1 MKKIKLL
8 YENVTIL
15 KKICLNWK
23 EVSVGSLININ
34 SLLKSSLCL
43 SHFNSKDVSHSCA
56 VRRLWRLDRRADG
69 KMRAGWASVS
79 RSASYSYLC
88 YWYAGI
94 FKVARM
100 ESTFPST
107 INPETKR
114 WNRVLHHTEMSLFS
128 SRDPTPILWCLLAL
142 ACTDTDIQIK
152 SKNIHQGVG
161 CLAWWQMPIIP
172 ALRRQK
178 RIRTSRSSSSKFEAS
193 SQSGEGWGCNS
204 GTIFAWHAGGP
215 RFDLNTDVGGREKER
230 ERKNE
235 KGERSYR

>member
-15 KKICLNWK
+15 KKNCLNWK

-56 VRRLWRLDRRADG
+56 VRRLWRLDRRAHWE
-69 KMRAGWASVS
+69 MRAGWASVS

-114 WNRVLHHTEMSLFS
+114 WNRVFT
-128 SRDPTPILWCLLAL
+128 TQKWA
-142 ACTDTDIQIK
+142 
-152 SKNIHQGVG
+152 
-161 CLAWWQMPIIP
+161 CLADGIQH
-172 ALRRQK
+172 Q
-178 RIRTSRSSSSKFEAS
+178 F
-193 SQSGEGWGCNS
+193 SGVCWH
-204 GTIFAWHAGGP
+204 WHAQTQI
-215 RFDLNTDVGGREKER
+215 FK
-230 ERKNE
+230 
-235 KGERSYR
+235 